1 VLAEDSRQARPTWT
15 MEARG
20 RRHAGDHPMRTLLFL
35 TAIIAFLLA
44 SAVAPAGCIMDPN
57 GRCDSGDPQPVI
69 NAGCIMDP
77 SGCHGV

>member
-1 VLAEDSRQARPTWT
+1 
-15 MEARG
+15 
-20 RRHAGDHPMRTLLFL
+20 MRTLLFL